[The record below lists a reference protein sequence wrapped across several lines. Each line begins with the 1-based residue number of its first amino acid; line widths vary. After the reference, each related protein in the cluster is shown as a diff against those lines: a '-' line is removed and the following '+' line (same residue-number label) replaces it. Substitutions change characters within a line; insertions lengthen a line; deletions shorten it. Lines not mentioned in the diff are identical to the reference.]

1 MCGVIIYFQSATVGR
16 VTTDTLM
23 TISPRPRCPLSSS
36 RMVHMY
42 QGETNN
48 NLFSFH
54 RKHTIYRKFTMQQ
67 DKIQKMYYCPL
78 YTFLHLT
85 LAQKYIF
92 LLPCK
97 NCCDFDLNRVFGR
110 KFQAIGYRSQFWR
123 YTHGDIHL
131 TGRTSLGVGRGILL
145 NF

>member
-1 MCGVIIYFQSATVGR
+1 
-16 VTTDTLM
+16 M

-36 RMVHMY
+36 RMVYMY

-97 NCCDFDLNRVFGR
+97 NCCDFDLNCVFGS
-110 KFQAIGYRSQFWR
+110 KFQAIIYRSQFR
-123 YTHGDIHL
+123 RHTHETWQLGPL
-131 TGRTSLGVGRGILL
+131 LGVARGLLL
-145 NF
+145 NCIFSLLSYFQSSIHI